1 MNTQIFDKNS
11 GFDVSAKY
19 VAINTKTIVDRFTQ
33 AGFELQGSSIAR
45 VRNPERNGYQKHL
58 LRFAHPDLK
67 AKQLND
73 IVPQI
78 VLRNSFDGSSS
89 FQLWLGIFRLVCA
102 NGLIVGSAWQSVR
115 VRHVGQSALD
125 RAIEGAFEIS
135 KQVEALTGKVEAMK
149 ALQLT
154 EVEQNIFASE
164 AARLI
169 LPETAVNYS
178 VESMLKPRRSDDTA
192 SDLWTVFN
200 RVQETAM
207 RGGLQYTSVNG
218 LGNIRRNTGRNI
230 RSIDRNIDVNQKL
243 WTLAETTLQAKGA

>member
-1 MNTQIFDKNS
+1 MNTQIFDKNT

-19 VAINTKTIVDRFTQ
+19 VAINTQTIVQKFNQ
-33 AGFELQGSSIAR
+33 SGFALQSSSVAR
-45 VRNPERNGYQKHL
+45 VRNVQREGFQKHL
-58 LRFAHPDLK
+58 LRFSHPDLQ
-67 AKQLND
+67 AKKLND

-89 FQLWLGIFRLVCA
+89 FQLWLGVFRLVCA

-125 RAIEGAFEIS
+125 RAIEGAFQIS

-149 ALQLT
+149 GLQLT

-164 AARLI
+164 AAKLI

-178 VESMLKPRRSDDTA
+178 VESMLKPRRADDTA
-192 SDLWTVFN
+192 SDLWTIFN

>member
-1 MNTQIFDKNS
+1 MNTQIFDKNT

-19 VAINTKTIVDRFTQ
+19 VAINTKTIVDRFEQ

-45 VRNPERNGYQKHL
+45 VRNPERDGYQKHL

-78 VLRNSFDGSSS
+78 VLRNSYDGSSS
-89 FQLWLGIFRLVCA
+89 FQLWLGVFRLVCA
-102 NGLIVGSAWQSVR
+102 NGLIVGQAWHSVR

-125 RAIEGAFEIS
+125 NAIAGAFEVS
-135 KQVEALTGKVEAMK
+135 KQVETLTSKIEQMQKTEMTESMQIDFANK
-149 ALQLT
+149 A
-154 EVEQNIFASE
+154 SK
-164 AARLI
+164 LI
-169 LPETAVNYS
+169 LPETAIQYDVA
-178 VESMLKPRRSDDTA
+178 SMLKPRRADDTA
-192 SDLWTVFN
+192 SDLWTIFN
-200 RVQETAM
+200 RVQETAI